1 LRALILESMT
11 NPNIA
16 LVYEVLGAYQ
26 RGDEERIRELMASD
40 AEIYGA
46 PGIVN
51 SGTYEGFEGYRRWVR
66 EWEEAWDEIG
76 YELGEIIEVDESVL
90 VAPVHVVGVGALSGV
105 QIDSVFGW
113 LYEWKDGLAT
123 RFHVYASVD
132 DALEAASGLAAERT

>member
-1 LRALILESMT
+1 MT
-11 NPNIA
+11 NPNMA
-16 LVYEVLGAYQ
+16 LVYDVLGAYQ
-26 RGDEERIRELMASD
+26 RGDEERIRELMTSD